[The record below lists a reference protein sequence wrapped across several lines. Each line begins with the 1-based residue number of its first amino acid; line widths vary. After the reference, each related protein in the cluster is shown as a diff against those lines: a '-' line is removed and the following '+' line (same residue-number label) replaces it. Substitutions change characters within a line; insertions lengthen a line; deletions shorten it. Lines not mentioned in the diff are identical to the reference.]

1 MHEKIQLPSELG
13 AMILPGM
20 ALFPG
25 SMLPLFVFEPR
36 YQEMLAE
43 ALESHRLFGVVS
55 SMEDGEPGKSRGGV
69 GVVRACVAND
79 DGTANLVLQG
89 VSRVEFL
96 EWQEGSPYPKA
107 TVRGLDSVNSSDA
120 SSANLR
126 EEILTLVSRI
136 SDLGTPIPPQLHDML
151 SQLED
156 FDLFSDMAASC
167 LVGDAAVRQ
176 RLIEEL
182 DSTHRLEVL
191 AAYLTHLFATRQQAT
206 D

>member
-1 MHEKIQLPSELG
+1 
-13 AMILPGM
+13 
-20 ALFPG
+20 
-25 SMLPLFVFEPR
+25 
-36 YQEMLAE
+36 MLAD

-55 SMEDGEPGKSRGGV
+55 SMEDGELGKSRGGV
-69 GVVRACVAND
+69 GVVRACVSNE

-89 VSRVEFL
+89 VTRVEFL
-96 EWQEGSPYPKA
+96 QWDENSPYPKA
-107 TVRGLDSVNSSDA
+107 SVRALDSINSSET
-120 SSANLR
+120 SSADLR
-126 EEILTLVSRI
+126 EEALTLVSRI
-136 SDLGTPIPPQLHDML
+136 SDLGTPIPAQIQDML

-191 AAYLTHLFATRQQAT
+191 AAYLTHLFATKQKAT

>member
-1 MHEKIQLPSELG
+1 MHDKIQLPPNLG
-13 AMILPGM
+13 AMILPGT

-25 SMLPLFVFEPR
+25 AMLPLYIFEPR
-36 YQEMLAE
+36 YQLLLGDV
-43 ALESHRLFGVVS
+43 LENDRLLGVVS
-55 SMEDGEPGKSRGGV
+55 SLEEGDPGTSRGGV

-96 EWQEGSPYPKA
+96 RWDDGSPYPKSSVKA
-107 TVRGLDSVNSSDA
+107 LDSINSCA
-120 SSANLR
+120 VSSTSLR
-126 EEILTLVSRI
+126 KEVLTLISRI
-136 SDLGTPIPPQLHDML
+136 SELGTPIPEQLHTSL
-151 SQLED
+151 SQMED
-156 FDLFSDMAASC
+156 FGQFSDMAASC
-167 LVGDAAVRQ
+167 LVGDPAVRQ

-191 AAYLTHLFATRQQAT
+191 AAYFTHFFAANQHAA

>member
-1 MHEKIQLPSELG
+1 MHEKIQLPLELG
-13 AMILPGM
+13 VMILPGS

-25 SMLPLFVFEPR
+25 SMLPLYIFEPR
-36 YQEMLAE
+36 YQKMLADT
-43 ALESHRLFGVVS
+43 LESHRLFGVVS
-55 SMEDGEPGKSRGGV
+55 PLDDEASGPLRGGV

-89 VSRVEFL
+89 VSRAEFEL
-96 EWQEGSPYPKA
+96 SDEVNSYPKA
-107 TVRGLDSVNSSDA
+107 SVRALESVNSSIT
-120 SSANLR
+120 SSESLR
-126 EEILTLVSRI
+126 TEILSLLTKI
-136 SDLGTPIPPQLHDML
+136 SELGTPIPEQIQEML
-151 SQLED
+151 SQLQD

-182 DSTHRLEVL
+182 DATHRLEVL
-191 AAYLTHLFATRQQAT
+191 AAYLTHLFATRQEAA

>member
-1 MHEKIQLPSELG
+1 MHDKIQLPPELG
-13 AMILPGM
+13 AMILPGT

-25 SMLPLFVFEPR
+25 SMLPLYIFEPR
-36 YQEMLAE
+36 YQAMLAD

-55 SMEDGEPGKSRGGV
+55 SMDDGEPGKSRGGV

-89 VSRVEFL
+89 ISRVEFQKWD
-96 EWQEGSPYPKA
+96 EDSPFPKA
-107 TVRGLDSVNSSDA
+107 TVRALTSINSSETS
-120 SSANLR
+120 SSALR
-126 EEILTLVSRI
+126 EEILALVSRI
-136 SDLGTPIPPQLHDML
+136 SELGTPIPGQLQDML
-151 SQLED
+151 SQLQD
-156 FDLFSDMAASC
+156 FDMFSDMAASC

-191 AAYLTHLFATRQQAT
+191 AAYLTHLFAAKQKAA

>member
-13 AMILPGM
+13 AMILPGT

-25 SMLPLFVFEPR
+25 SMLPLYIFEPR
-36 YQEMLAE
+36 YRKMLAN
-43 ALESHRLFGVVS
+43 ALENDRLFAVVS
-55 SMEDGEPGKSRGGV
+55 SLEEGELGKSRGGV

-96 EWQEGSPYPKA
+96 TWQEDSPYPKA
-107 TVRGLDSVNSSDA
+107 TVKPLDSTNSSEA
-120 SSANLR
+120 SSNALR
-126 EEILTLVSRI
+126 KEILSLITRI
-136 SDLGTPIPPQLHDML
+136 ADSGIPIPDQLHTSL
-151 SQLED
+151 SQVED
-156 FDLFSDMAASC
+156 FDLFSDMAAAC

-191 AAYLTHLFATRQQAT
+191 AAFLTHLIAAKQ
-206 D
+206 